1 MGFFNK
7 KEEVLEFKLTNYG
20 KSRLAAGKL
29 KPAYYAFFDDDVL
42 YDASAAGFTE
52 TQNDGKSRIQ
62 SNTPKMRVL
71 TTREGAETRVTRFID
86 QVSSSF
92 NSTIG
97 GHTSDPADY
106 VEFFQQQPYG
116 DKGTIDAYPLGSS
129 NLIGQNVPAWQL
141 NLLSTPS
148 SSLGQSYLNDDDF
161 IQQIPQIDITID
173 YETFYKKGKPGLD
186 AITGYLNDKKTISLA
201 LKENYLLLELLEE
214 NTLFEKENFEIEVY
228 LSSSTGYTQMSY
240 TPASTTEFI
249 ASTDKNIEY
258 YINVL
263 VDEEVPPDVLEDLD
277 INPRALTTNASR
289 LKLNR
294 DIYSTENEEPC

>member
-1 MGFFNK
+1 MEFFNK

-20 KSRLAAGKL
+20 KDRLAAGKL
-29 KPAYYAFFDDDVL
+29 KPVYYAFFDDDVL
-42 YDASAAGFTE
+42 YDTSAAGLTE
-52 TQNDGKSRIQ
+52 IQNDSKSRIQ
-62 SNTPKMRVL
+62 SNTPKMKVL

-97 GHTSDPADY
+97 GHTSDPANY

-141 NLLSTPS
+141 NLLSRPS

-173 YETFYKKGKPGLD
+173 YETFYKKGKPGFD
-186 AITGYLNDKKTISLA
+186 AITGYLNDKKTISVA
-201 LKENYLLLELLEE
+201 LKQNYLLLELLEE

-263 VDEEVPPDVLEDLD
+263 VDEEVPPDVLEDLG

-294 DIYSTENEEPC
+294 DLYSTENEEPC

>member
-1 MGFFNK
+1 MEFFNK

-20 KSRLAAGKL
+20 KDRLAAGKL
-29 KPAYYAFFDDDVL
+29 EPAYYAFFDDDVL
-42 YDASAAGFTE
+42 YDVGAAGFTE
-52 TQNDGKSRIQ
+52 AQNDSKSRIQ
-62 SNTPKMRVL
+62 SNTPKMKVL
-71 TTREGAETRVTRFID
+71 TTREGAETRGTRFID

-97 GHTSDPADY
+97 GHTSDPANY

-116 DKGTIDAYPLGSS
+116 DKGTIDAYPIGSS
-129 NLIGQNVPAWQL
+129 NLFGQNVPAWQL
-141 NLLSTPS
+141 NLLSRPS
-148 SSLGQSYLNDDDF
+148 SSLGQSYSNDDDF

-173 YETFYKKGKPGLD
+173 YETYFKKGPLGPP
-186 AITGYLNDKKTISLA
+186 AITGYLDNQKTISLA
-201 LKENYLLLELLEE
+201 LKENYLFLELIEE
-214 NTLFEKENFEIEVY
+214 NTPFEKENFEIEVY